1 MIEVEDV
8 ARLQEKVGG
17 TLGISDWVL
26 IDQSVIDRFAEATGD
41 RNWYHVDV
49 ERARAEMPD
58 GKTIAHGL
66 LLSSLVPGLAGPML
80 MIRRRGRALNYGS
93 DRVRY
98 IAPVQCGARVRLH
111 VVLQK
116 VEPRSEDV
124 VMTRRCTMQIEGGS
138 KPAMVADVLTLIY
151 GERGRPTL

>member
-1 MIEVEDV
+1 MIEVEDL
-8 ARLQEKVGG
+8 AELQQKVGE
-17 TLGISDWVL
+17 TLGVSDWVL
-26 IDQSVIDRFAEATGD
+26 IDQSVIDRFAAATGD
-41 RNWYHVDV
+41 HNWYHVDV
-49 ERARAEMPD
+49 ARAGVEMPG

-80 MIRRRGRALNYGS
+80 SIRRRGRALNYGS

-111 VVLQK
+111 VDLQG
-116 VEPRSEDV
+116 VEPRSEGV
-124 VMTRRCTMQIEGGS
+124 LMTRHCTMEIEGDT

-151 GERGRPTL
+151 R